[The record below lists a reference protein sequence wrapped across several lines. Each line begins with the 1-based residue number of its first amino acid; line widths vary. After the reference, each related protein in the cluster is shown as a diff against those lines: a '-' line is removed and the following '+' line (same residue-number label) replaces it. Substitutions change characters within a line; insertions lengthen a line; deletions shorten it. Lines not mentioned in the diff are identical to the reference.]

1 MKNWNPKFVKFILAC
16 SSAILFFIAW
26 PAAGFAPLL
35 FISLVPLIKL
45 EDDNYKLYLS
55 GTYRSIFLFVYLSF
69 FLFNILT
76 TWWIYFAS
84 GYGMIGA
91 VVANS
96 FLMTI
101 TFQLFHYTR
110 KKLGSKIG
118 YFSLFI
124 YWLSFE
130 YLHMNW
136 DLTWPWLTLGNG
148 FAAWANMVQWYEYTG
163 VFGGTIWIILA
174 NIYLFKF
181 LSEDFNRKRG
191 AQLAGIILL
200 PLAASISI
208 YYSYT
213 EKENSIEVI
222 AVQPN
227 IDPYNEKFSG
237 MSSKEQLDKMLR
249 LAQPLVSDKTAL
261 VICPETALANGIWKI
276 DLLNDYEV
284 NTIRKFVEPN
294 PNLNFLTGL
303 TLYEMYPDVESKSAT
318 ARKFRDSNSYFDV
331 YNAAMQINNRSAIQF
346 HYKSKL
352 VPGVE
357 KMPFPAIFG
366 LLDDFAID
374 LGGTAGSLGMQAHP
388 SVFRS
393 GKITAAPVVCYES
406 VYGDYVREYIN
417 QGANIICIMTNDGWW
432 EDTPGYR
439 QHCQYARLRAI
450 EERRSIARSANT
462 GISCFIDQRGEI
474 HQATK
479 WWMPTAIKANLNLN
493 EERTFYARCGDF
505 PAYIAL
511 IALIPMLLFA
521 FFKKKRN
528 S

>member
-35 FISLVPLIKL
+35 FISLVPLLKL

-55 GTYRSIFLFVYLSF
+55 GTYRSIFWFVYLSF

-118 YFSLFI
+118 YLSLFI

-181 LSEDFNRKRG
+181 LSEDFNRKLG

-213 EKENSIEVI
+213 EKENPIEVI

-284 NTIRKFVEPN
+284 NTIRKFVEPY

-303 TLYEMYPDVESKSAT
+303 TLYEMYSDVESKSAT

-331 YNAAMQINNRSAIQF
+331 YNAAMQINNRSAIQL

-450 EERRSIARSANT
+450 EERRSIVRSANT

-479 WWMPTAIKANLNLN
+479 WWMPTAIKSNLNLN